1 MPDIV
6 PTTPFA
12 DGSAANADTFAE
24 ELYQPL
30 NPPGNMEIINGR
42 LDEVNLAAGQAID
55 RRDVR
60 PGTFTTSTSVG
71 ATATV
76 DYFFDFFNFHL
87 QDSEPMGPI
96 SGVSAADPAIITKA
110 ALIPLHVP
118 IPGAGQSFYLY
129 YSSILFLSW
138 DVELEVQGLINATDN
153 AVKTDGISLR
163 LFIDGAVV
171 DGASDLKNIRKQMS
185 VGTTLGPST
194 ANGTARR
201 HYAGHC
207 VLIPTEYQTFTSEG
221 WHKAEIRIA
230 HQQYQIR
237 VTTRRFNVIALKA

>member
-138 DVELEVQGLINATDN
+138 DVELEVEGLVNATDS

-185 VGTTLGPST
+185 AGEPTTV
-194 ANGTARR
+194 NGTARR

>member
-6 PTTPFA
+6 PTTPFT
-12 DGSAANADTFAE
+12 DGSVANADTFAE

-30 NPPGNMEIINGR
+30 NPPGNMEVINGR
-42 LDEVNLAAGQAID
+42 LDEVNLAAGQILD

-60 PGTFTTSTSVG
+60 PGTFTTATSVG

-76 DYFFDFFNFHL
+76 DYFYDFFNFHK
-87 QDSEPMGPI
+87 DETEPMGAP
-96 SGVSAADPAIITKA
+96 ADAEATILKPE
-110 ALIPLHVP
+110 LIPRYVP
-118 IPGAGQSFYLY
+118 IPGAAQAIYLY
-129 YSSILFLSW
+129 YNSILFLSW
-138 DVELEVQGLINATDN
+138 DVEMETQSTRHLVDTQAKDN
-153 AVKTDGISLR
+153 SISLR
-163 LFIDGAVV
+163 LFVDGQVV
-171 DGASDLKNIRKQMS
+171 DGTSNLKNMRKQFATNT
-185 VGTTLGPST
+185 GATL
-194 ANGTARR
+194 GTARR

-207 VLIPTEYQTFTSEG
+207 VLTPADFPSFTSEG

>member
-6 PTTPFA
+6 PTTPFT
-12 DGSAANADTFAE
+12 DGSVANADTFAE

-30 NPPGNMEIINGR
+30 NPPGNMEVINGR
-42 LDEVNLAAGQAID
+42 LDEVNLAAGQILD

-60 PGTFTTSTSVG
+60 PGTFTTATSVG

-76 DYFFDFFNFHL
+76 DYFHDLFSFNDD
-87 QDSEPMGPI
+87 QEEPMGAP
-96 SGVSAADPAIITKA
+96 ADAEATILKSE
-110 ALIPLHVP
+110 LIPRYVP
-118 IPGAGQSFYLY
+118 IPGAAQAIYLY
-129 YSSILFLSW
+129 YNSILFLSW
-138 DVELEVQGLINATDN
+138 DVELETDSTPHS
-153 AVKTDGISLR
+153 TDSAAKNNSISLR
-163 LFIDGAVV
+163 LFVDGQVV
-171 DGASDLKNIRKQMS
+171 DGASDLKNMRKQFA
-185 VGTTLGPST
+185 TNTT
-194 ANGTARR
+194 ANFGTARR

-207 VLIPTEYQTFTSEG
+207 VLTPADFPSFTSAG

>member
-12 DGSAANADTFAE
+12 DGSVANADTFAE

-30 NPPGNMEIINGR
+30 NPPGNMEVINGR
-42 LDEVNLAAGQAID
+42 LDEVNLAAGQLID
-55 RRDVR
+55 RRDIR
-60 PGTFTTSTSVG
+60 PGTFTTATSVG

-76 DYFFDFFNFHL
+76 DYFHDLFSFH
-87 QDSEPMGPI
+87 QDLEEPMGPT
-96 SGVSAADPAIITKA
+96 ADAEATIMKSE
-110 ALIPLHVP
+110 LIPRYVS
-118 IPGAGQSFYLY
+118 IPGAAQEIYLY
-129 YSSILFLSW
+129 YNSILFLSW
-138 DVELEVQGLINATDN
+138 DVELETDSTRN
-153 AVKTDGISLR
+153 SVDGSAKDNSISLR
-163 LFIDGAVV
+163 LFVDGAVV
-171 DGASDLKNIRKQMS
+171 DGALDLKNMRKQFA
-185 VGTTLGPST
+185 T
-194 ANGTARR
+194 APTGNTGAARR

-207 VLIPTEYQTFTSEG
+207 VLTPADFPSFTSAG